1 MSYYWSWVNF
11 SDQESIKSSDIT
23 EFVKFAKNIFSIY
36 NTYSYSGYGFR
47 DIVLSEDFQEN
58 IKNIETI
65 FEESDE
71 PRLEEFKIEFYK
83 KYKSLNISG
92 SLYIKK
98 IYIIEVNDDIEKEKF
113 KTILDD
119 RYLCSYRYHPCNQS
133 TDPFWVDWLPFPN
146 HGGDEESYYISK
158 GLNEHIEVSNSER
171 SYNLKTRNIVLMID
185 GEPYPITIG
194 RTAHS

>member
-1 MSYYWSWVNF
+1 MSYYLSWVNF

-23 EFVKFAKNIFSIY
+23 EFVKFAKKIFSIY

-47 DIVLSEDFQEN
+47 DIVLSEVFQEN

-98 IYIIEVNDDIEKEKF
+98 IYMIEVNDDIEKEQF
-113 KTILDD
+113 KSILDD
-119 RYLCSYRYHPCNQS
+119 RYVCSYRYHPCDQS
-133 TDPFWVDWLPFPN
+133 TEPFWVVWLPFPN
-146 HGGDEESYYISK
+146 HGGMRS
-158 GLNEHIEVSNSER
+158 HIIYQR
-171 SYNLKTRNIVLMID
+171 
-185 GEPYPITIG
+185 G
-194 RTAHS
+194 